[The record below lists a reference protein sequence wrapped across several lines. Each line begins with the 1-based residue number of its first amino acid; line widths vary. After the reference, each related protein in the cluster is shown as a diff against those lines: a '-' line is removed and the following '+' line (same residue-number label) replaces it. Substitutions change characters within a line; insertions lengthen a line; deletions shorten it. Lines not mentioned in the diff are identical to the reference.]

1 MSVRRFSRKRHGAVG
16 GERRFVLKRGI
27 VISAHPIKSFDMAS
41 IFGGTFLISFL
52 KVNVRSRESGMQ
64 AVDV

>member
-1 MSVRRFSRKRHGAVG
+1 M
-16 GERRFVLKRGI
+16 LKRGI